1 MPAPTFNYVPWQGS
15 GGLTATPRVFTSK
28 LGDGYQ
34 QRTQAGL
41 IAEDTTYR
49 FLAKDADVSEIA
61 DMITFLKGLGPG
73 VRPFY
78 WTLPNTSEPLL
89 WIQEGEYSIQNE
101 KATSADFSVTF
112 MKWHGAEE

>member
-1 MPAPTFNYVPWQGS
+1 MAAPTFNYVPWQGS
-15 GGLTATPRVFTSK
+15 GGLSVTPRVFTSK

-34 QRTQAGL
+34 QRSQAGL
-41 IAEDTTYR
+41 VANDTKYK

-61 DMITFLKGLGPG
+61 DMITFLEDLAA

-78 WTLPNTSEPLL
+78 WTAPNAAGPLL
-89 WIQEGEYSIQNE
+89 WIQDGEYSVQNE

-112 MKWHGAEE
+112 MRWHGAEE